1 LNHFSTI
8 GTPFTPPPVSEIYK
22 KRKITNKTIRE
33 MFKLSDEGAL
43 KELKRL
49 LFLGVIKS
57 EGRGRNIRYLLA

>member
-1 LNHFSTI
+1 MC
-8 GTPFTPPPVSEIYK
+8 VSGYGF
-22 KRKITNKTIRE
+22 ITNKIIHE

-49 LFLGVIKS
+49 LSLGVIKS